1 MKLLKGLLAV
11 SLLSLAAHA
20 NAGAIYATDID
31 WQNNGTIG
39 GTNDRANPANAL
51 GSPDGQF
58 TAIGLGGFA
67 VFEFGETFTGP
78 SSIWEVTFGCGND
91 CGHYP
96 EKAQVWVGNNYNF
109 GSHDFSDLSDFT
121 HLGDITNTEANGGGS
136 VLFDGTWTYLALVDI
151 SATISSKSTDGFD
164 VDAISVQ
171 KVPEPQTFVL
181 LGLGLIALRAARKA
195 K

>member
-1 MKLLKGLLAV
+1 MKLLKGLLAI

-39 GTNDRANPANAL
+39 GTNDRDNPANAL
-51 GSPDGQF
+51 VSPDGEF

-67 VFEFGETFTGP
+67 VFEFGETFIGS